1 MKKGLLLA
9 ILAML
14 TSITLVGCGQKSE
27 EQNTDNSS
35 NTVATDDQKKDEQ
48 SNDQKSEEKSED
60 QNKGENS
67 DENKG
72 DNAQNVDLG
81 EKTIEGESV
90 EGTLYG
96 TGKYRLTKASDKVV
110 VEWAKDNSKNTIE
123 YIFSGDKLS
132 TIKFTSTYENEEQAK
147 SIYDSISKNENAKK
161 SLKDIKIDGKVVSY
175 EAVESE
181 WAEIKD
187 YSKDKIFDEQKAELE
202 KLSKVDDI
210 RSDD

>member
-14 TSITLVGCGQKSE
+14 TSVTLVGCGQKPE
-27 EQNTDNSS
+27 EQNTDDSS

-48 SNDQKSEEKSED
+48 SDDQKSDEKSED
-60 QNKGENS
+60 QNKDENS
-67 DENKG
+67 DGNK
-72 DNAQNVDLG
+72 DENAQNVDLG

-96 TGKYRLTKASDKVV
+96 TGKYRLTKASDKVI
-110 VEWAKDNSKNTIE
+110 VEWAKDDSKNTIE
-123 YIFSGDKLS
+123 YLFSGDKLS
-132 TIKFTSTYENEEQAK
+132 AIRFTSTYENEEQAK
-147 SIYDSISKNENAKK
+147 SVYDAISKNENSKK
-161 SLKDIKIDGKVVSY
+161 SLKNVKIDGKVVSY

>member
-48 SNDQKSEEKSED
+48 SNDQKSEEKSDD

-96 TGKYRLTKASDKVV
+96 TGNIV
-110 VEWAKDNSKNTIE
+110 
-123 YIFSGDKLS
+123 
-132 TIKFTSTYENEEQAK
+132 
-147 SIYDSISKNENAKK
+147 
-161 SLKDIKIDGKVVSY
+161 
-175 EAVESE
+175 
-181 WAEIKD
+181 
-187 YSKDKIFDEQKAELE
+187 
-202 KLSKVDDI
+202 
-210 RSDD
+210 